1 MISRRTALC
10 QQLYDLSELMDVL
23 SMQISQ
29 ATADMTNPTHY
40 VNVFNRRDE
49 WHHKIKIKQMAYT
62 RLMER
67 YNNTLKQLQ

>member
-29 ATADMTNPTHY
+29 ATDDLTNPTHY
-40 VNVFNRRDE
+40 VNVFNRHDE
-49 WHHKIKIKQMAYT
+49 WKHKIDIKQRAYT
-62 RLMER
+62 RLLER
-67 YNNTLKQLQ
+67 FQTIKQQLQ

>member
-29 ATADMTNPTHY
+29 ATDDLTNQFHY
-40 VNVFNRRDE
+40 VNIFNRHDE
-49 WHHKIKIKQMAYT
+49 WRHKIKIKQMAYT